1 MCALKAKVSIMDSER
16 LNTNPSSGHKASQV
30 SEERRKQVEEL
41 LRQGT
46 PVLETARLAKMS
58 PNNVTAIKKA
68 MPESTGL
75 KDEFKATTVRNLKAF
90 VQRASQKLVDELEN
104 LHVSQV
110 PIAMGI
116 AIDKIQTLQDQPQA
130 VVEHR
135 FSISHEAL
143 DKLLKSKGEGIKVDD
158 KGVIEAELIT
168 ERPESTKRFLK
179 WSSDPKEFLEKT
191 GKSDNPSQKIE
202 KSADAPPPPPSDDED
217 GEAE

>member
-1 MCALKAKVSIMDSER
+1 MDNER
-16 LNTNPSSGHKASQV
+16 LNTSPSGEHTAKNISP
-30 SEERRKQVEEL
+30 ERRKQVEDL

-46 PVLETARLAKMS
+46 PVLETAKLAKMS
-58 PNNVTAIKKA
+58 PNNVTAIKKS

-75 KDEFKATTVRNLKAF
+75 RDEFKATTVRNLKAF
-90 VQRASQKLVDELEN
+90 VQRASQKLVDELDN

-143 DKLLKSKGEGIKVDD
+143 DKLLKAKG
-158 KGVIEAELIT
+158 KGLKLEKDNAIDAELVL
-168 ERPESTKRFLK
+168 ERPESTNKFLE
-179 WSSDPKEFLEKT
+179 WSKDPKSFLDKT
-191 GKSDNPSQKIE
+191 ITDDNPSRKI
-202 KSADAPPPPPSDDED
+202 DLPDLGPPPPPSDDGDED
-217 GEAE
+217 VE